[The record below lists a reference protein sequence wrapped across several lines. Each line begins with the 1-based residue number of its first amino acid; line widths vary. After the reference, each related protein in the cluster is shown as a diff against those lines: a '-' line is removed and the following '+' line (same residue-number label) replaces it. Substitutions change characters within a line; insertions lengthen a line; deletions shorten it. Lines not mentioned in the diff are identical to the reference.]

1 MACFSLG
8 KVGRALSAPVLFR
21 TAKNKS
27 MTGKLGKYS
36 TILAV
41 LVVAI
46 VAIAAGLLATLLQA
60 SAERLD
66 RQQLVSEKVI
76 VRSVVKRQ
84 LAKLEANVRDYA
96 LWDDM
101 YDRFQRG
108 ADPRWD
114 VENLGRYGTVTFQ
127 LDHVLVVAT
136 DGRIVYSY
144 GAKADGP
151 VPISEFDYQRLQ
163 ALSVPLIADGRA
175 GRLRA
180 VTGVVEFLGEPQ
192 FVAMH
197 PIVPSSLKRRARGD
211 QASFALVYMKTIDSA
226 YLATVAEDF
235 RLGGLAVPM
244 SGWMDPL
251 HGPAGMAPTYGLTWN
266 SSPGGKQFVSDSTS
280 MLLTVAPV
288 VAAMLIALAFGWV
301 AVINQARDAEMRSV
315 QAQVEAAEE
324 TSRAK
329 SLFIAN
335 MSHEFRTPLNAV
347 NGLSELIKNDTLDLG
362 VPDKYK
368 EYAGDILASG
378 QHLLRI
384 VNNLLLFSKIEARQ
398 HQASIEAV
406 SLAEEVT
413 STYRMLRV
421 LAEQR
426 GVQLTCQYIPPSV
439 LVTADRQA
447 LVQIVVNVVGN
458 ALKFSPANTHVSVE
472 FSVMRELGLC
482 DLRVVD
488 QGCGIPEKVLHQLGQ
503 PFVQADGVYARREQG
518 TGLGLAICLKLATQ
532 MGARLTID
540 SVEGKGTTV
549 SLRLP
554 LAAVPEAVEGL
565 ARPAAV
571 AAE

>member
-1 MACFSLG
+1 
-8 KVGRALSAPVLFR
+8 
-21 TAKNKS
+21 
-27 MTGKLGKYS
+27 MTGKLGKYT

-60 SAERLD
+60 SADRLD
-66 RQQLVSEKVI
+66 RQQLASEKVI

-96 LWDDM
+96 VWDDM
-101 YDRFQRG
+101 YDRFQRKS
-108 ADPRWD
+108 DPRWD
-114 VENLGRYGTVTFQ
+114 VENLGRYGTATFQ
-127 LDHVLVVAT
+127 LDHVLVFSF
-136 DGRIVYSY
+136 DGQIVFSY
-144 GAKADGP
+144 GAKVNGAPPIAAADEKRFQAIAKRL
-151 VPISEFDYQRLQ
+151 ISE
-163 ALSVPLIADGRA
+163 GRA
-175 GRLRA
+175 GRLQA
-180 VTGVVEFLGEPQ
+180 VTGVIEFAGEPQ

-197 PIVPSSLKRRARGD
+197 PIAVASEKRKVLD
-211 QASFALVYMKTIDSA
+211 LPNFVLVYMKTIDA
-226 YLATVAEDF
+226 MYLETVAEDF
-235 RLGGLAVPM
+235 SLGGLAVPM

-251 HGPAGMAPTYGLTWN
+251 EGPGGLPPAYGLTWD
-266 SSPGGKQFVSDSTS
+266 SSPGGKQFISDSS
-280 MLLTVAPV
+280 GMLLTVAPV

-301 AVINQARDAEMRSV
+301 AVVNQARDAEVRSV

-368 EYAGDILASG
+368 EYAGDIMASG

-384 VNNLLLFSKIEARQ
+384 VNNLLLFSKIEAKQ
-398 HQASIEAV
+398 HQSSLEAV

-426 GVQLTCQYIPPSV
+426 GVQLTCQYIAPSV

-458 ALKFSPANTHVSVE
+458 ALKFSPANSQVSVE
-472 FSVMRELGLC
+472 FAVMRELGLC
-482 DLRVVD
+482 DVRIVD
-488 QGCGIPEKVLHQLGQ
+488 QGCGIPEKVLQQLGQ
-503 PFVQADGVYARREQG
+503 PFVQAEGTYARREQG
-518 TGLGLAICLKLATQ
+518 TGLGLAICLKLAAQ
-532 MGARLTID
+532 MGARLSID
-540 SVEGKGTTV
+540 SVEEKGTTV
-549 SLRLP
+549 TLRLP
-554 LAAVPEAVEGL
+554 LAVAPEAVEGL
-565 ARPAAV
+565 VSRAV
-571 AAE
+571 AAA

>member
-1 MACFSLG
+1 
-8 KVGRALSAPVLFR
+8 
-21 TAKNKS
+21 
-27 MTGKLGKYS
+27 MTGKLGKYT

-46 VAIAAGLLATLLQA
+46 VAIAAGLLATLLQS
-60 SAERLD
+60 SADRLD
-66 RQQLVSEKVI
+66 QQQLASETVI

-84 LAKLEANVRDYA
+84 LAKLESNVRDYA

-101 YDRFQRG
+101 YDRFETGPDQQ
-108 ADPRWD
+108 WD
-114 VENLGRYGTVTFQ
+114 IENLGRYGAVTFQ
-127 LDHVLVVAT
+127 LGHVLVFAAS
-136 DGRIVYSY
+136 GGLVYDY
-144 GAKADGP
+144 DAKADGP
-151 VPISEFDYQRLQ
+151 VPVSDADAKRL
-163 ALSVPLIADGRA
+163 ASLAVPLIADGRA
-175 GRLRA
+175 GNLRT
-180 VTGVVEFLGEPQ
+180 VSGVVEFAGAPH

-197 PIVPSSLKRRARGD
+197 AIGVASEKRKAGTERPK
-211 QASFALVYMKTIDSA
+211 FTLVYLKTIDAA

-235 RLGGLAVPM
+235 QLGELAAPM
-244 SGWMDPL
+244 SDWMAPL
-251 HGPAGMAPTYGLTWN
+251 PGPSGMAPAYGFRW
-266 SSPGGKQFVSDSTS
+266 SPSHGGQQFIADSIG
-280 MLLTVAPV
+280 MLLAAAPV
-288 VAAMLIALAFGWV
+288 VAAMLIALGFGWV
-301 AVINQARDAEMRSV
+301 AVVNHARDAEIRSV
-315 QAQVEAAEE
+315 QARVEAAEE

-329 SLFIAN
+329 SMFIAN

-347 NGLSELIKNDTLDLG
+347 NGLSELIKNDTLELG

-398 HQASIEAV
+398 HQSSLEPV

-413 STYRMLRV
+413 STYRMLHV

-447 LVQIVVNVVGN
+447 LVQIIVNVVGN
-458 ALKFSPANTHVSVE
+458 ALKFSPANSEVSVE
-472 FSVMRELGLC
+472 FAVMREAGTC

-488 QGCGIPEKVLHQLGQ
+488 RGCGIPEKTLQQLGQ
-503 PFVQADGVYARREQG
+503 PFVQAEGTYTRREQG
-518 TGLGLAICLKLATQ
+518 TGLGLAICLKLAAQ

-554 LAAVPEAVEGL
+554 LAAAPEAVEGL
-565 ARPAAV
+565 VLRAV
-571 AAE
+571 AAA

>member
-1 MACFSLG
+1 
-8 KVGRALSAPVLFR
+8 
-21 TAKNKS
+21 

-151 VPISEFDYQRLQ
+151 VPVSKFDQQRLQ

>member
-1 MACFSLG
+1 
-8 KVGRALSAPVLFR
+8 
-21 TAKNKS
+21 
-27 MTGKLGKYS
+27 MTGKLGKYT

-60 SAERLD
+60 SADRLD
-66 RQQLVSEKVI
+66 RQQLASEKVI

-101 YDRFQRG
+101 YDRFLRKS
-108 ADPRWD
+108 DSRWD
-114 VENLGRYGTVTFQ
+114 VENLGRYGTATFQ
-127 LDHVLVVAT
+127 LDHVLVIAA
-136 DGRIVYSY
+136 DGSIAYSY
-144 GAKADGP
+144 AAKSDSA
-151 VPISEFDYQRLQ
+151 VTVSEVDQKLLKTI
-163 ALSVPLIADGRA
+163 ALPLIADSRSGQLHGA
-175 GRLRA
+175 S
-180 VTGVVEFLGEPQ
+180 GVVEYAGEPQ
-192 FVAMH
+192 FVAVH
-197 PIVPSSLKRRARGD
+197 PIGVSSEKRKARGEVPN
-211 QASFALVYMKTIDSA
+211 FALVYMKTIDA
-226 YLATVAEDF
+226 DYLATVAQDF
-235 RLGGLAVPM
+235 SLGGLAVPM
-244 SGWMDPL
+244 SGWLDPL
-251 HGPAGMAPTYGLTWN
+251 QGPVGILPVYGFTWN
-266 SSPGGKQFVSDSTS
+266 SSPGGKQFISDATG
-280 MLLTVAPV
+280 MLMTVAPV
-288 VAAMLIALAFGWV
+288 VAAMLIALALGWV
-301 AVINQARDAEMRSV
+301 AVINQARDAEVRSV

-362 VPDKYK
+362 VPEKYR
-368 EYAGDILASG
+368 EYAGDIMASG

-384 VNNLLLFSKIEARQ
+384 VNNLLLFSKIEAKQ
-398 HQASIEAV
+398 HQSSLEPV

-426 GVQLTCQYIPPSV
+426 GVQLTCQYIPASV

-458 ALKFSPANTHVSVE
+458 ALKFSQANSQVSVE
-472 FSVMRELGLC
+472 FAVMRELGLC

-488 QGCGIPEKVLHQLGQ
+488 QGCGIPEKTLQQLGQ
-503 PFVQADGVYARREQG
+503 PFVQADGVYSRREQG
-518 TGLGLAICLKLATQ
+518 TGLGLAICLKLAAQ
-532 MGARLTID
+532 MGSRLTID

-549 SLRLP
+549 TLRLP
-554 LAAVPEAVEGL
+554 LAASLEAVESL
-565 ARPAAV
+565 SRPQGFAA
-571 AAE
+571 A

>member
-1 MACFSLG
+1 
-8 KVGRALSAPVLFR
+8 
-21 TAKNKS
+21 
-27 MTGKLGKYS
+27 MTGKLGKYT

-66 RQQLVSEKVI
+66 RQQLASEKVI

-96 LWDDM
+96 HWDDM
-101 YDRFQRG
+101 FDRFQRG
-108 ADPRWD
+108 SDPRWD

-127 LDHVLVVAT
+127 LDHVLVVST
-136 DGRIVYSY
+136 DGRVIYSY
-144 GAKADGP
+144 GAKANGP
-151 VPISEFDYQRLQ
+151 VTVSDFDQQRLQ
-163 ALSVPLIADGRA
+163 ALAVPLIADGRA

-180 VTGVVEFLGEPQ
+180 VSGVVEFLGEPQ
-192 FVAMH
+192 FIAMH
-197 PIVPSSLKRRARGD
+197 PIVPASLKRKARGE
-211 QASFALVYMKTIDSA
+211 QPSFALVYMKTIDA
-226 YLATVAEDF
+226 TYLATIAEDF

-251 HGPAGMAPTYGLTWN
+251 HGPAGMAPAYGLTWN
-266 SSPGGKQFVSDSTS
+266 SSPGGKQFVADSAN

-315 QAQVEAAEE
+315 QAQVAAAEE

-347 NGLSELIKNDTLDLG
+347 NGLSELIKNDTLELG
-362 VPDKYK
+362 APDKYK

-398 HQASIEAV
+398 HEANVEPV
-406 SLAEEVT
+406 SLSEEVT

-439 LVTADRQA
+439 LVAADRQA

-458 ALKFSPANTHVSVE
+458 ALKFSPANSHVSVE
-472 FSVMRELGLC
+472 FAVMRELGLC

-488 QGCGIPEKVLHQLGQ
+488 QGCGIPEKILHQLGQ
-503 PFVQADGVYARREQG
+503 PFVQADGVYSRREQG

-532 MGARLTID
+532 MGARLTVD

-549 SLRLP
+549 SLRMP

-565 ARPAAV
+565 SRQAAA